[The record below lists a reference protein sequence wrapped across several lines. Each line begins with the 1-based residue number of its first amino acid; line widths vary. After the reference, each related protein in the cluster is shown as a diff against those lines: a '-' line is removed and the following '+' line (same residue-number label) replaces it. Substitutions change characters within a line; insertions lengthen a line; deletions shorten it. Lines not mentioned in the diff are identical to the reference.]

1 MRVIQCFY
9 GNEVIIFQ
17 LCQDDERFSE
27 MALASSIQYYNMSA
41 VTVDVDSK
49 LYGVEDWEHRID

>member
-1 MRVIQCFY
+1 
-9 GNEVIIFQ
+9 
-17 LCQDDERFSE
+17 